1 MELKMIKDLMDAMKE
16 KKIKRLRI
24 RQEKFELELE
34 REVAG
39 VEVVREIPPRPTE
52 KITTK
57 VEVPNLVQAS
67 VEEIVGTF
75 VASPMVGTFYGSPSP
90 EDPSFIKVGD
100 KVKEDT
106 VVCIIEAMK
115 VMNEVKAGVSGTV
128 SEVMV
133 ENGHPVEFGTK
144 LFKIS

>member
-75 VASPMVGTFYGSPSP
+75 VASPMVGTFYASPSP
-90 EDPSFIKVGD
+90 
-100 KVKEDT
+100 
-106 VVCIIEAMK
+106 
-115 VMNEVKAGVSGTV
+115 
-128 SEVMV
+128 
-133 ENGHPVEFGTK
+133 
-144 LFKIS
+144 